1 MAWSEDLIEVSTAET
16 SNVECLKI
24 VRFSINLDFPPS
36 ITITITYN
44 LHLIVLFSLSR
55 RVLFCLFNINVTL
68 GLTSG
73 SILVRKLA
81 KRMWLLPAAVAVI
94 IAIQTGCFC
103 AYFTNRSGIT
113 IWRVRVK
120 DDNSV

>member
-1 MAWSEDLIEVSTAET
+1 MAWSEDLIKVSTLYV
-16 SNVECLKI
+16 SLLVQISIPLNV
-24 VRFSINLDFPPS
+24 V
-36 ITITITYN
+36 
-44 LHLIVLFSLSR
+44 LSR

-81 KRMWLLPAAVAVI
+81 KKMWLLPAAVAVFT
-94 IAIQTGCFC
+94 AIQTVCFLIV
-103 AYFTNRSGIT
+103 G
-113 IWRVRVK
+113 VRVK

>member
-1 MAWSEDLIEVSTAET
+1 MIS
-16 SNVECLKI
+16 
-24 VRFSINLDFPPS
+24 LDFPPS
-36 ITITITYN
+36 IPHN
-44 LHLIVLFSLSR
+44 FVLSR
-55 RVLFCLFNINVTL
+55 RVLFCLFNINITL

-94 IAIQTGCFC
+94 IAIQTVCFC
-103 AYFTNRSGIT
+103 AYF
-113 IWRVRVK
+113 RVRVK